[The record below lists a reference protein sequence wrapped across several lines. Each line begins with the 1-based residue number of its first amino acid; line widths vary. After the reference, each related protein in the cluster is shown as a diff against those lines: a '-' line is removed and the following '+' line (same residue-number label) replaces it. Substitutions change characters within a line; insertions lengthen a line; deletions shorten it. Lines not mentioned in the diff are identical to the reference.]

1 MATEHQRPGRPE
13 DLPPTGWMQGPEFFG
28 TTFRK
33 HPPGP
38 SSQIHEPVLPYHYD
52 VLASARSF
60 LAADKYDVAVIMAQ
74 TACEIATDDVIT
86 VLLRRQNLSDGIL
99 AWINKQIESRTT
111 LKDDRLYGLDRALSC
126 DELRK
131 DQKALWEAYVRRADL
146 RNDIVH
152 AGAHAV
158 KGQAVE
164 ACDTALD
171 LFHHFEAMHACV
183 VMKPCGNPVMTHSRE
198 GLSE

>member
-1 MATEHQRPGRPE
+1 
-13 DLPPTGWMQGPEFFG
+13 
-28 TTFRK
+28 
-33 HPPGP
+33 
-38 SSQIHEPVLPYHYD
+38 VLPYHYD

-86 VLLRRQNLSDGIL
+86 VLLRRQNFSEGIL
-99 AWINKQIESRTT
+99 AWINRQIEWSTT
-111 LKDDRLYGLDRALSC
+111 LKNDKLYSLYRALSG
-126 DELRK
+126 DELQK

-152 AGAHAV
+152 TGAHAM
-158 KGQAVE
+158 KEQAVE

-171 LFHHFEAMHACV
+171 LFHHFEAVHARV
-183 VMKPCGNPVMTHSRE
+183 A
-198 GLSE
+198 